1 MPWFPAKKLR
11 KQAKLLLLLLLLSCA
26 AWLTYVHLSLVRP
39 GRALH
44 QRLGYGRGRREAG
57 QGSGSG
63 GGGAGRARRDVGAGA
78 RDPRGLLPGRPG
90 APPGRDAGADTPIP
104 QGACWV
110 DRTPALGVLEGG
122 ASVGDAP
129 ETR

>member
-44 QRLGYGRGRREAG
+44 QRLGYGRGRRGGRAG
-57 QGSGSG
+57 VGVG
-63 GGGAGRARRDVGAGA
+63 GGG
-78 RDPRGLLPGRPG
+78 RGSGRP
-90 APPGRDAGADTPIP
+90 
-104 QGACWV
+104 
-110 DRTPALGVLEGG
+110 
-122 ASVGDAP
+122 
-129 ETR
+129 